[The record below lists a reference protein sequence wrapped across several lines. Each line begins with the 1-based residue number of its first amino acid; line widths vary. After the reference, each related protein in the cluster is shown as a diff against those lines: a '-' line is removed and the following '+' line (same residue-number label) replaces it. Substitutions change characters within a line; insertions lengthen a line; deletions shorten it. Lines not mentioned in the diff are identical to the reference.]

1 MLPTDVEHHGTQW
14 RDKNS
19 PSTEGE
25 PQGERR
31 ETLLRWQASR
41 LPIVNGWTTRHTALE
56 RYTYFVIHLNLNIDC
71 QLRYASLTWHS
82 SPVTLRNDT
91 KLEPVT
97 SEI

>member
-56 RYTYFVIHLNLNIDC
+56 RYTLFCNPFKLKYRMSVALC
-71 QLRYASLTWHS
+71 QPYMAQLASYSWQ
-82 SPVTLRNDT
+82 
-91 KLEPVT
+91 
-97 SEI
+97 